1 MIALY
6 AQKILYMLPACLPII
21 VLPNNLP
28 HSMAASLIEAK
39 GRMVDLVGKTFS
51 LFSCW

>member
-1 MIALY
+1 MVALY
-6 AQKILYMLPACLPII
+6 ANKLFFYIVPSCLPIRI
-21 VLPNNLP
+21 L
-28 HSMAASLIEAK
+28 SMAASLIEAK